1 MQSFGE
7 SIKCMCLLL
16 LSAESHG
23 PDKEKVRGRGKVQGE
38 DRGWTTRGKASK
50 HVSVLGLRG
59 F

>member
-1 MQSFGE
+1 
-7 SIKCMCLLL
+7 MCLLL

-23 PDKEKVRGRGKVQGE
+23 PDEEKVRGRGKVQGE